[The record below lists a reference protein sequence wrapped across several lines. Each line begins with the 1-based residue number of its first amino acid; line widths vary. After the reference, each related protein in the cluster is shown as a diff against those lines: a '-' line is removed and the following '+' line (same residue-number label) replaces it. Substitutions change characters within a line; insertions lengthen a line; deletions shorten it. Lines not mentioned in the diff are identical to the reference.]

1 MKNAYYNGRFSEI
14 DEVRIPLTDRC
25 VYFGDGVYDA
35 MVGRNGK
42 IHMLDKHVERLYR
55 SADAIGLNVGRT
67 PEELCEI
74 IKILTCEYPFPY
86 FIYVQLSRRSETRC
100 HAATDGAEANLLITL
115 TPHLLPSPDKTL
127 SLTFAKDL
135 RYRMCNVKTLNLLP
149 AVLASTR
156 AAEAGYDEAV
166 FVRDGFVTECA
177 HSNISIVKDGV
188 LMTHPD
194 CELILPGI
202 TKALLISSA
211 KKLGIPVCERPF
223 TPSELTAADSVLVS
237 STTKPVLEAEEID
250 GDPLPHGQSEEA
262 RALINAAFSDYWKDM
277 EG

>member
-42 IHMLDKHVERLYR
+42 IHMLEKHVERLYK

-67 PEELCEI
+67 QEELCEI

-100 HAATDGAEANLLITL
+100 HAATECGESNLLITL

-127 SLTFAKDL
+127 SLTFAEDL
-135 RYRMCNVKTLNLLP
+135 RYKMCNVKTLNLLP

-156 AAEAGYDEAV
+156 AAEDGYDEAV

-177 HSNISIVKDGV
+177 HSNVSIVKDGV

-223 TPSELTAADSVLVS
+223 TPGELRAADSVLVS
-237 STTKPVLEAEEID
+237 STTKPVLEADSID
-250 GDPLPHGQSEEA
+250 KYPLPHGQCEEA
-262 RALINAAFSDYWKDM
+262 RALISAAFSDYWKDM
-277 EG
+277 ED

>member
-1 MKNAYYNGRFSEI
+1 M
-14 DEVRIPLTDRC
+14 
-25 VYFGDGVYDA
+25 
-35 MVGRNGK
+35 
-42 IHMLDKHVERLYR
+42 
-55 SADAIGLNVGRT
+55 
-67 PEELCEI
+67 
-74 IKILTCEYPFPY
+74 
-86 FIYVQLSRRSETRC
+86 
-100 HAATDGAEANLLITL
+100 
-115 TPHLLPSPDKTL
+115 
-127 SLTFAKDL
+127 
-135 RYRMCNVKTLNLLP
+135 KTLNLLP
-149 AVLASTR
+149 SVMASK
-156 AAEAGYDEAV
+156 AAQEAGVDEAV
-166 FVRDGFVTECA
+166 FHRGDIVTECA

-237 STTKPVLEAEEID
+237 STTKPVLEAEKID

>member
-42 IHMLDKHVERLYR
+42 IHMLEKHVERLYR

-86 FIYVQLSRRSETRC
+86 FVYVQLSRRSETRC
-100 HAATDGAEANLLITL
+100 HAADEGTVANLLITL
-115 TPHLLPSPDKTL
+115 TPHLLPSQSKKL
-127 SLTFAKDL
+127 SLTFAEDV
-135 RYRMCNVKTLNLLP
+135 RCRMCNVKTLNLLP

-156 AAEAGYDEAV
+156 AASEGYDEAV

-177 HSNISIVKDGV
+177 HSNISIIKCGT
-188 LMTHPD
+188 LITHPD

-202 TKALLISSA
+202 TKSLLLRSA
-211 KKLGIPVCERPF
+211 RELGIPVCERPF
-223 TPSELTAADSVLVS
+223 TRGELLQADSVLVT
-237 STTKPVLEAEEID
+237 STTKLVLEADRID
-250 GDPLPHGQSEEA
+250 GTPLNHGQNKEA
-262 RALINAAFSDYWKDM
+262 LALIKAAFSHYWQDM
-277 EG
+277 EE